1 MLSQTDRVGFNPIKK
16 SARVFH
22 KRFCAGN
29 DLKILGVT
37 FDTVSLAR
45 AAACEVATEA
55 RSILHAVLKVQR
67 FFNLLEI
74 FVMRKSQILSYI
86 EDRTPGLQRR
96 AFSFG

>member
-1 MLSQTDRVGFNPIKK
+1 MFDPAKESFNLL
-16 SARVFH
+16 H
-22 KRFCAGN
+22 ERFGAGN
-29 DLKILGVT
+29 NFTILGVT
-37 FDTVSLAR
+37 FDTALLMHV
-45 AAACEVATEA
+45 AACEVATEA

-67 FFNLLEI
+67 FLNLLKI